1 MCLLLYGGSISIL
14 TPYTHILESA
24 VLVGL
29 RNYIPDDDLVEV
41 ETSTKEISVK

>member
-1 MCLLLYGGSISIL
+1 MRYGGSINIL

-41 ETSTKEISVK
+41 ETSTREISVQ